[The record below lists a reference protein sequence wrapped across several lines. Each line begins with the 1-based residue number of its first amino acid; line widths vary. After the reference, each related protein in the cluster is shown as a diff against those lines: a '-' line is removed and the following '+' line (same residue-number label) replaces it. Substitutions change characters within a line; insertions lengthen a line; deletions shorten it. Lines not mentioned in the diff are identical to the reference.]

1 MRSGVERETERV
13 LLENY
18 DKYYRLAYSYMKS
31 EQDALDVVQESAYKA
46 IRDCGQVKEQRYI
59 GTWLYRIVVN
69 TALDALRRRGREVA
83 LEEWQ
88 ENSWQPSYAGLEL
101 WEILDRLGEKERTVV
116 VLRYFHDLKLEDIA
130 GILGENVNTVKA
142 RLYRTLKK
150 MRMELEP
157 EAVGRR

>member
-1 MRSGVERETERV
+1 MRSGVEMETERV

-101 WEILDRLGEKERTVV
+101 WEILDRLDEKERTVV

>member
-88 ENSWQPSYAGLEL
+88 ENSWQQSYAGLEL
-101 WEILDRLGEKERTVV
+101 WEILDRLDEKERTVG

>member
-88 ENSWQPSYAGLEL
+88 ENSWQPSFAGLEL
-101 WEILDRLGEKERTVV
+101 WEILDRLDEKERTVV

>member
-1 MRSGVERETERV
+1 METERV

-101 WEILDRLGEKERTVV
+101 WEILDRLDEKERTVV

-130 GILGENVNTVKA
+130 RILGENVNTVKA

>member
-1 MRSGVERETERV
+1 M
-13 LLENY
+13 
-18 DKYYRLAYSYMKS
+18 
-31 EQDALDVVQESAYKA
+31 VQESAYKA

-101 WEILDRLGEKERTVV
+101 WEILDRLDEKERTVV

>member
-18 DKYYRLAYSYMKS
+18 DQYYRLAYSYMKS

-83 LEEWQ
+83 LEEL
-88 ENSWQPSYAGLEL
+88 AGEQLAA
-101 WEILDRLGEKERTVV
+101 ILRGPGALGD
-116 VLRYFHDLKLEDIA
+116 FGPA
-130 GILGENVNTVKA
+130 G
-142 RLYRTLKK
+142 
-150 MRMELEP
+150 
-157 EAVGRR
+157 

>member
-1 MRSGVERETERV
+1 MRSGVEMETERV

-69 TALDALRRRGREVA
+69 TALDALRRRAREVA

-101 WEILDRLGEKERTVV
+101 WEILDRLDEKERTVV

-130 GILGENVNTVKA
+130 RILGENVNTVKA

>member
-31 EQDALDVVQESAYKA
+31 EQDALDVVQESGYKA

-101 WEILDRLGEKERTVV
+101 WEILDRLDEKERTVV

-157 EAVGRR
+157 QAVRRR

>member
-101 WEILDRLGEKERTVV
+101 WEILDRLDEKERTVV
-116 VLRYFHDLKLEDIA
+116 VLRYFHDLKLEDI
-130 GILGENVNTVKA
+130 GEILGENVNTVKA

-150 MRMELEP
+150 VRMELEP

>member
-59 GTWLYRIVVN
+59 GTWPYRIVVN
-69 TALDALRRRGREVA
+69 TALAALRRRGREVA

-101 WEILDRLGEKERTVV
+101 WEILDRLDEKERTVV

>member
-1 MRSGVERETERV
+1 MRSGVEMETERV

-101 WEILDRLGEKERTVV
+101 WEILDRLDEKERTVV

-150 MRMELEP
+150 MQMELEP

>member
-1 MRSGVERETERV
+1 MRSGVEMETERV

>member
-101 WEILDRLGEKERTVV
+101 WEILDRLDEKERTVV

-142 RLYRTLKK
+142 GCTAR
-150 MRMELEP
+150 
-157 EAVGRR
+157 

>member
-1 MRSGVERETERV
+1 MRSGVEMETERV

-101 WEILDRLGEKERTVV
+101 WEILDRLDEKERTVV

-157 EAVGRR
+157 EAVERR

>member
-1 MRSGVERETERV
+1 METERV

>member
-88 ENSWQPSYAGLEL
+88 ENRSQPSYAGLEL
-101 WEILDRLGEKERTVV
+101 WEILDRLDEKERTVV